1 MKMYM
6 QTLDNGVSSIKCEQ
20 ESQFWL
26 WSIVCINN
34 VVMLINES
42 ELSLSINEY
51 IAQYVEVTD
60 I

>member
-1 MKMYM
+1 MYM